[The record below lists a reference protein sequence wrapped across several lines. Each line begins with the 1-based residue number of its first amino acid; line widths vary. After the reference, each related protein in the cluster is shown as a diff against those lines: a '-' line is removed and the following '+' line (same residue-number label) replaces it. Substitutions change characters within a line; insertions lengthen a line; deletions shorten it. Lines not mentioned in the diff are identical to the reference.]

1 MEENT
6 SIRLDETQYPADY
19 PIPFDL
25 FVSKKYKRVGSKGF
39 LRFTDPAGNL
49 VYKVKK
55 SSNKSAADDPHRIKL
70 LLDSSANT
78 LFSICRLSKGS
89 WRGFRGIVEEQNLIF
104 VVNKT
109 IDEYKRTEF
118 KILLS
123 VEHNDDSKTELRM
136 IGSPFKRSCTIYK
149 DNSIVAET
157 SLMYKLGMGKA
168 FVPRSRFRV
177 TIFPG
182 SVDPSL
188 VASLIVVY
196 FDGRKLWI

>member
-1 MEENT
+1 MDQNS
-6 SIRLDETQYPADY
+6 SIPSDETQYPGDY

-25 FVSKKYKRVGSKGF
+25 FVSKKYEGVGAKGF
-39 LRFTDPAGNL
+39 LRFTDPVGNL
-49 VYKVKK
+49 VYSVKK
-55 SSNKSAADDPHRIKL
+55 SGADDPHRIKL

-78 LFSICRLSKGS
+78 LFSIRRLSKGS
-89 WRGFRGIVEEQNLIF
+89 WRGFRGNVEEQNLIF
-104 VVNKT
+104 TVNKT

-123 VEHNDDSKTELRM
+123 GEEHNDDSKTELRM

-188 VASLIVVY
+188 VVSLIVVY